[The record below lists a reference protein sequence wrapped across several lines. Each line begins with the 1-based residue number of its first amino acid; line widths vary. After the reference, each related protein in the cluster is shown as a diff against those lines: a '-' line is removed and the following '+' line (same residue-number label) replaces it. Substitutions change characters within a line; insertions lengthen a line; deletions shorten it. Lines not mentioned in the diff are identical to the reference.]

1 MNALV
6 ACIWNRIE
14 YEFFFLFLIP
24 SKFTCVAFVYAM
36 PKDDCSCSSSNENRL
51 NAQCATNRTDSFSS
65 MNHDRGDEL
74 GPVGVSRVLRNFF
87 LGVSINWH
95 RIAFSLLLLHIDFK
109 QFAFNCAM
117 CTFTSIS
124 KRVNIK
130 KNDVRSFFYIST
142 ELWNF
147 CCRNDANSH
156 GTNSLIK
163 WNSPKVM
170 LQFDRA
176 HNSSILLVIK
186 AFLMRTAHTHW
197 I

>member
-1 MNALV
+1 MRSLHAYE
-6 ACIWNRIE
+6 IE
-14 YEFFFLFLIP
+14 LNTIFFSFSHSFE
-24 SKFTCVAFVYAM
+24 VYVRRFCLCAM

-95 RIAFSLLLLHIDFK
+95 RIAFSLLLHIDFK

-170 LQFDRA
+170 LQDDRA
-176 HNSSILLVIK
+176 HNSSLLLVIK
-186 AFLMRTAHTHW
+186 AFFMRTAHTHW